1 MFLKT
6 ASGSSASKASTS
18 ETSSAKSAST
28 STVATK
34 KSSSHSAYERPS
46 SSGAFVIFISRPFFP
61 SEDMSAISAFIYY
74 FFSLCSVTSVY
85 NFGRKT
91 LQFVFFA
98 MGAACF
104 TPVCIQSDANKSSE
118 NHKKMIMNSKGS
130 FSLLSLPI
138 FSMEPSGSRLRPVF
152 LLPFRRSSYCP

>member
-18 ETSSAKSAST
+18 ETSSAKSAAT

-34 KSSSHSAYERPS
+34 KSSSHSAYERTS
-46 SSGAFVIFISRPFFP
+46 SSGTFVILISRPFFP

-91 LQFVFFA
+91 LQFVFLQWGQRVLRQFA
-98 MGAACF
+98 YNPMPINPPKI
-104 TPVCIQSDANKSSE
+104 T
-118 NHKKMIMNSKGS
+118 KKMMMNSKDHLR
-130 FSLLSLPI
+130 FRHCLYFPWNR
-138 FSMEPSGSRLRPVF
+138 PDSRLRPVF
-152 LLPFRRSSYCP
+152 LLPFLRSSYCP

>member
-74 FFSLCSVTSVY
+74 FFSLCSVMSNHIVISV
-85 NFGRKT
+85 T
-91 LQFVFFA
+91 LFLARMNCLFA
-98 MGAACF
+98 RMKSAGFKEAIICSSVLEYGYIF
-104 TPVCIQSDANKSSE
+104 PSFRYTHVC
-118 NHKKMIMNSKGS
+118 
-130 FSLLSLPI
+130 LSA
-138 FSMEPSGSRLRPVF
+138 V
-152 LLPFRRSSYCP
+152 

>member
-104 TPVCIQSDANKSSE
+104 TPFAYNPMPINPPKIT
-118 NHKKMIMNSKGS
+118 KKMIMNSKGS
-130 FSLLSLPI
+130 SSLSSLPI
-138 FSMEPSGSRLRPVF
+138 FSMEPSR
-152 LLPFRRSSYCP
+152 

>member
-85 NFGRKT
+85 NFGKRRCSLCF
-91 LQFVFFA
+91 LQWGQRVLRQFA
-98 MGAACF
+98 YNPMPINPPKI
-104 TPVCIQSDANKSSE
+104 T
-118 NHKKMIMNSKGS
+118 KKMIMNSKGS

-138 FSMEPSGSRLRPVF
+138 FSMEPSR
-152 LLPFRRSSYCP
+152 

>member
-98 MGAACF
+98 MGQRVLRQLAYNPMPINPPKI
-104 TPVCIQSDANKSSE
+104 T
-118 NHKKMIMNSKGS
+118 KKMIMNSKGS
-130 FSLLSLPI
+130 SSFSSLPI
-138 FSMEPSGSRLRPVF
+138 FSMEPSR
-152 LLPFRRSSYCP
+152 

>member
-18 ETSSAKSAST
+18 ETSSAKSAAT

-34 KSSSHSAYERPS
+34 KSSSHSAYEWTS
-46 SSGAFVIFISRPFFP
+46 SSGTFVILISRPFFP

-85 NFGRKT
+85 NFGGKT
-91 LQFVFFA
+91 LQFVFLQWGQRVLRQFA
-98 MGAACF
+98 YNPMPINPPKI
-104 TPVCIQSDANKSSE
+104 T
-118 NHKKMIMNSKGS
+118 KKMIMNSKGS
-130 FSLLSLPI
+130 SSLSSLPI
-138 FSMEPSGSRLRPVF
+138 FSMEPSR
-152 LLPFRRSSYCP
+152 

>member
-34 KSSSHSAYERPS
+34 KSSSHSAYKRPS

-98 MGAACF
+98 VGAACF
-104 TPVCIQSDANKSSE
+104 TYNPMPINPPKIT
-118 NHKKMIMNSKGS
+118 KKMIMNSKGS
-130 FSLLSLPI
+130 SSLSSLPI
-138 FSMEPSGSRLRPVF
+138 FSMEPSR
-152 LLPFRRSSYCP
+152 

>member
-104 TPVCIQSDANKSSE
+104 CPTPVSCPSRWAKSKQSPPSMPVTATTNVCI
-118 NHKKMIMNSKGS
+118 
-130 FSLLSLPI
+130 
-138 FSMEPSGSRLRPVF
+138 PVF
-152 LLPFRRSSYCP
+152 CSKA